1 MNPRHFTHR
10 PLTPRC
16 RGGAS
21 SLLRLS
27 SAAASRWPSAA
38 ALSDWAVLGSDAA
51 VGGDSAA
58 APMVAP
64 SPDAS
69 SQWFTRL
76 SPSAA

>member
-1 MNPRHFTHR
+1 MTPRPFARR
-10 PLTPRC
+10 PTAPRC

-27 SAAASRWPSAA
+27 TAAASRWPSAA
-38 ALSDWAVLGSDAA
+38 ALSDWATLGNDATDNA
-51 VGGDSAA
+51 T

-76 SPSAA
+76 SPTSA

>member
-1 MNPRHFTHR
+1 MRPRSFAHR
-10 PLTPRC
+10 PVAPRC

-38 ALSDWAVLGSDAA
+38 TLSDWAALVGDA
-51 VGGDSAA
+51 GDSVP

-64 SPDAS
+64 APDAS

-76 SPSAA
+76 MPSAA